1 MKKYFGDIRN
11 MIILVLIIV
20 IIFLRQCSGTDGVD
34 NTPSEPT
41 IITKVETK
49 YDTIT
54 KEVTTYVPKIIT
66 RIKTE
71 IKTEI
76 KTDTIRLTQKIDT
89 LSILEDYFAKY
100 VYEDFQQLDSLNLTI
115 KDTISQNKILSIK
128 IIYDLIYPTTTVT
141 ETKYINK
148 NEFYVGFGLNG
159 RTSQFNYVGGS
170 ILLRTKKKQV
180 FGLGIGLNDQFQ
192 PIISTQFLWKL
203 GKK

>member
-1 MKKYFGDIRN
+1 MEKYFGN
-11 MIILVLIIV
+11 FKNLIILVLIIV
-20 IIFLRQCSGTDGVD
+20 IIFLRQCSGTGGVD

-54 KEVTTYVPKIIT
+54 KEVTTYVPKIVT
-66 RIKTE
+66 R

-115 KDTISQNKILSIK
+115 KDTISQNKILSRK

-159 RTSQFNYVGGS
+159 TTKQFNYVGGS
-170 ILLRTKKKQV
+170 ILLRTKKKQA

>member
-1 MKKYFGDIRN
+1 MEKYFGN
-11 MIILVLIIV
+11 FKNLIILVLIIV
-20 IIFLRQCSGTDGVD
+20 IIFLRQCSGTGGVD

-54 KEVTTYVPKIIT
+54 KEVTKYVPKIVT

-71 IKTEI
+71 I
-76 KTDTIRLTQKIDT
+76 DTIRLTQKIDT

-115 KDTISQNKILSIK
+115 RDTISQNKILSRK
-128 IIYDLIYPTTTVT
+128 IFYDLIYPTTTVT
-141 ETKYINK
+141 ETKYINQR
-148 NEFYVGFGLNG
+148 EFYVGFGLNG
-159 RTSQFNYVGGS
+159 TSKQFNYIGGS
-170 ILLRTKKKQV
+170 ILYRTRKKQM

>member
-1 MKKYFGDIRN
+1 MGKHFGDIRN
-11 MIILVLIIV
+11 LIILVLIIV
-20 IIFLRQCSGTDGVD
+20 ILLLRQCSGDGGEI
-34 NTPSEPT
+34 TPSEPT

-54 KEVTTYVPKIIT
+54 KEVTKYVPKIVT

-71 IKTEI
+71 I
-76 KTDTIRLTQKIDT
+76 DTITLTQDIDT

-115 KDTISQNKILSIK
+115 KDTISQNKILSRK
-128 IIYDLIYPTTTVT
+128 IFYDLIYPTTTVT
-141 ETKYINK
+141 ETKYINQR
-148 NEFYVGFGLNG
+148 EFYVGFGLNG
-159 RTSQFNYVGGS
+159 TSKQFNYVGGS
-170 ILLRTKKKQV
+170 ILYRTRKKQA